1 MRVLLKETEGGR
13 SHLLGAL
20 TLCLVC
26 GLGCTAACQHA
37 HSQKCRAK
45 ALHSSFPASMCIYG
59 LSLNAYYVQY
69 NAQMIVIKDENID
82 QIKLI

>member
-1 MRVLLKETEGGR
+1 
-13 SHLLGAL
+13 
-20 TLCLVC
+20 
-26 GLGCTAACQHA
+26 
-37 HSQKCRAK
+37 
-45 ALHSSFPASMCIYG
+45 MCMYG

>member
-1 MRVLLKETEGGR
+1 
-13 SHLLGAL
+13 
-20 TLCLVC
+20 
-26 GLGCTAACQHA
+26 
-37 HSQKCRAK
+37 
-45 ALHSSFPASMCIYG
+45 MCIYG